1 MRKTAILLVFSTF
14 TLITACESEKEA
26 LVIPNTYNAANF
38 STNASTELQV
48 LVRLTELVNETKKG
62 RTAGISVSNSNL
74 TALYNAGNPT
84 LKSLNTTYYAS
95 RLEGTNGFLA
105 ELSKASG
112 TTYTPGAPT
121 GEGGV
126 FGGYLFDEN
135 GLELEQLI
143 EKGQFGSVLYHH
155 ATKLLSAELDNTTS
169 DKVLAILGS
178 NPSFPNSSDATKHE
192 QPDKLAAVYAAR
204 RDKNDG
210 NGFYTQLKNSFI
222 KLQVAIAAGNEY
234 EAEQQQAVKEIKETW
249 EKVNAA
255 TIINYCHTVIS
266 TMSATSPTDA
276 QKANALH
283 AYGEAVGFTHGWR
296 TIPQQHKIITDT
308 EIDEIL
314 VLLNAPFNATP
325 TSYLFITD
333 PVNQLPKLQQVI
345 SKLKSIYGF
354 TDQQIE
360 DFKKNWVSEQQR

>member
-1 MRKTAILLVFSTF
+1 MRKITILLLLSVLG
-14 TLITACESEKEA
+14 LITACESEKEP
-26 LVIPNTYNAANF
+26 LVLPNAYNGENF
-38 STNASTELQV
+38 NTNATTELQV
-48 LVRLTELVNETKKG
+48 IARLIELVNETKKG
-62 RTAGISVSNSNL
+62 RTAGIVVSNSTL
-74 TALYNAGNPT
+74 IELYNAGNPN

-105 ELSKASG
+105 ELSKSSG
-112 TTYTPGAPT
+112 TTYNPGAPT

-126 FGGYLFDEN
+126 YGSYLFDEN

-143 EKGQFGSVLYHH
+143 EKGQFGSVLYNH
-155 ATKLLSAELDNTTS
+155 AANLLSAELNNTTS
-169 DKVLAILGS
+169 DKVLAIMGS
-178 NPSFPNSSDATKHE
+178 NPTFPSSSDATKHA

-222 KLQVAIAAGNEY
+222 KLQAAIAAGSDY
-234 EAEQQQAVKEIKETW
+234 TAEQQQAVKEIKETW

-255 TIINYCHTVIS
+255 TIINYCHAVIS

-283 AYGEAVGFTHGWR
+283 AYGECVGFTHGWR
-296 TIPQQHKIITDT
+296 TIAQQHKVITDAQ
-308 EIDEIL
+308 IDEIL
-314 VLLNAPFNATP
+314 VLLNAPVNATP

-345 SKLKSIYGF
+345 TKLKGIYGF

>member
-1 MRKTAILLVFSTF
+1 MRKLTF
-14 TLITACESEKEA
+14 VLTIIMAGLSTACESEKDP
-26 LVIPNTYNAANF
+26 LIIPSEYNGVDF
-38 STNASTELQV
+38 ITNASTELAVTNQ
-48 LVRLTELVNETKKG
+48 LIALVNETKKA
-62 RTAGISVSNSNL
+62 RVSGTIVNNATL
-74 TALYNAGNPT
+74 LELYNAGNPT
-84 LKSLNTTYYAS
+84 IKSLNTAYYAG
-95 RLEGTNGFLA
+95 RLEGTNGFFN

-112 TTYTPGAPT
+112 TTYTPGTPVAQ
-121 GEGGV
+121 GGV
-126 FGGYLFDEN
+126 YGGYLFDEN

-143 EKGQFGSVLYHH
+143 EKGQFGSLLYHH
-155 ATKLLSAELDNTTS
+155 AINLLSGPLDNSTS
-169 DKVLAILGS
+169 DKVLAIFGA
-178 NPSFPNSSDATKHE
+178 NPSFPSSSDATKHT

-210 NGFYTQLKNSFI
+210 NGFYTQLKNDFI
-222 KLQVAIAAGNEY
+222 KLQAAVKAGNEY
-234 EAEQQQAVKEIKETW
+234 EVEQQQAAESIKETW

-255 TIINYCHTVIS
+255 TIINYCHAVIS
-266 TMSATSPTDA
+266 IMSATSPTVV

-296 TIPQQHKIITDT
+296 TIPQQHKIITDA

-314 VLLNAPFNATP
+314 VLLNAPYNATP

-345 SKLKSIYGF
+345 TKLKGIYGF